1 MINIKSKDVVFTDII
16 SSYKSTIVK
25 AIDEYKKRNSFFIV
39 NVTNIQKLFNPQN
52 IFVTKLKEFS
62 HDF

>member
-39 NVTNIQKLFNPQN
+39 NDTNIQKLFNPQN